1 MDLVQLRLRRLMVL
15 HSMTAPTLSEI
26 ARKLAD
32 HVNWETGYQER
43 FEEKLDKVLSQAILT
58 NSRVTHLEEW
68 QEKDVEPLLEDYK
81 DNRSQ
86 AKGVGKFWALFGTS
100 LVAIIILTFTLYIK
114 TLKSDIMEQ
123 VIECCSK

>member
-1 MDLVQLRLRRLMVL
+1 M
-15 HSMTAPTLSEI
+15 SAPTLSEI

-43 FEEKLDKVLSQAILT
+43 FEEKLDKVLSQSILT

-114 TLKSDIMEQ
+114 NLKHDILQE
-123 VIECCSK
+123 VRECCSKQ

>member
-1 MDLVQLRLRRLMVL
+1 MVL
-15 HSMTAPTLSEI
+15 HNMTAPTLSEVG
-26 ARKLAD
+26 RKLAD

-100 LVAIIILTFTLYIK
+100 LVAIVILTFTLYIK
-114 TLKSDIMEQ
+114 NLKHDILEE
-123 VIECCSK
+123 VRECCSKNPDGK

>member
-1 MDLVQLRLRRLMVL
+1 M
-15 HSMTAPTLSEI
+15 SAPTLSEI

-68 QEKDVEPLLEDYK
+68 QEK
-81 DNRSQ
+81 
-86 AKGVGKFWALFGTS
+86 T
-100 LVAIIILTFTLYIK
+100 
-114 TLKSDIMEQ
+114 
-123 VIECCSK
+123 